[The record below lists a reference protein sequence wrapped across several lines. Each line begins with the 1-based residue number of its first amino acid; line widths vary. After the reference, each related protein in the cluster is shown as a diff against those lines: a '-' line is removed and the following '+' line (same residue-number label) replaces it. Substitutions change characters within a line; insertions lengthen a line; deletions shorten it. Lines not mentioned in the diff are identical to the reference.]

1 MTKGFQIHHP
11 MLFLMPIMLL
21 SVGGQA
27 FTWRRRQ
34 RGLAAPEWVKTASVV
49 ILLLFCFVGVFAEFQ

>member
-1 MTKGFQIHHP
+1 VTKGFQIHHP

-21 SVGGQA
+21 SVGVQA
-27 FTWRRRQ
+27 FAWRRRR

-49 ILLLFCFVGVFAEFQ
+49 ILVLLCVVGVFSEFQ